1 MWKCVCASVCELVL
15 VYVTICALICI
26 YACSSM
32 YIPACNCL
40 MTAWKWM
47 LEHMFGHMC
56 ISKSLQQRAK
66 DREYKVDDAG
76 YERNSY
82 VFSARSSSVVIS
94 SYHCYLEDL
103 SSCRVWVAERNSS
116 AGVAAEELQQGSRC
130 GSYRVGVFAEGE
142 SQYGALHAT
151 FVYFHCIFP
160 PNDGFWQFRC
170 LSHHGLWIIFPTS
183 HHQRRKILTYLESAS
198 S

>member
-1 MWKCVCASVCELVL
+1 M
-15 VYVTICALICI
+15 
-26 YACSSM
+26 
-32 YIPACNCL
+32 N
-40 MTAWKWM
+40 AWAHVWA
-47 LEHMFGHMC
+47 HMC

-76 YERNSY
+76 YERNLY

-103 SSCRVWVAERNSS
+103 NSCSCGVWVAERNSS

-130 GSYRVGVFAEGE
+130 GSYGVGVAEGE
-142 SQYGALHAT
+142 SQYGALNAT

-183 HHQRRKILTYLESAS
+183 HHQRWKILTYLESAS
-198 S
+198 SYYPRFLKSRFFRRHLKSLQGWK